1 MFETKIVSSMEK
13 CFIHQTPADFA
24 EVTRLRMYKNE
35 KAAVQFLVYDD
46 ADSWNA
52 VRVFRFEVEGA
63 LSPYATV
70 RAVESIP
77 NYLPTPVTPKLAMES
92 DPNFING
99 AKPGLYPDLLHPLIH
114 DGCYAV
120 CQQQLRAMWI
130 DFDPC
135 ENLEPGEYEI
145 KLRVTTKDG
154 IYIREKSLTV
164 EILPASLPE
173 EDHICTNW
181 FYADCLADYYEVEP
195 FSDRHFEICENF
207 IKTAVESGINMILTP
222 VFTPPL
228 DTAVGGER
236 TTTQLVTVIK
246 TGDEYTFDF
255 SLFDRWVAMCDRC
268 GVKFFEISHL
278 FTQWGALHAPKIMAT
293 VDGEYKRIFGWE
305 TDSVGEE
312 YVSFIRQFLTE
323 FTAHIEKSGLKD
335 RTYFHI
341 SDEPNEKH
349 VERYMANRGNIVDI
363 LKGFKSLDALS
374 HVEFYQKGLIEVPV
388 PSESSIEDFMKEDI
402 AERWV
407 YYCCGPWTKASNRFF
422 CQSAGRTRS
431 IGMQMYKYG
440 IKGFLH
446 WGYNYYNT
454 QFSDEPFNP
463 YLNANLGYWGSAGD
477 GYVVYPGRGGK
488 ALESIRLVYMRQAF
502 DDIRV
507 MKLCESF
514 YGKDKVVEEI
524 EKIYGKALTF
534 EECADDVATMQAIR
548 DKMDDMIKEA
558 IEK

>member
-13 CFIHQTPADFA
+13 CFLHQTPADFA
-24 EVTRLRMYKNE
+24 EITRLRMYKNE
-35 KAAVQFLVYDD
+35 KAAVQLLVYDD
-46 ADSWNA
+46 AESWNA
-52 VRVFRFEVEGA
+52 VRVFRFEVEGE
-63 LSPYATV
+63 LSPYTKI
-70 RAVESIP
+70 RAVENIP

-92 DPNFING
+92 DPAFLNG

-114 DGCYAV
+114 SGCYAV
-120 CQQQLRAMWI
+120 CQMQLRSIWF
-130 DFDPC
+130 DFNPEGKLDA
-135 ENLEPGEYEI
+135 GEYEI
-145 KLRVTTKDG
+145 KLRITTTDG
-154 IYIREKSLTV
+154 IYIREIPFTV

-181 FYADCLADYYEVEP
+181 FYTDCLADYYEVEP

-207 IKTAVESGINMILTP
+207 IKTAVENGINMILTP

-236 TTTQLVTVIK
+236 TTTQLVGVTLENGK
-246 TGDEYTFDF
+246 YSFDYT
-255 SLFDRWVAMCDRC
+255 LFDRWVEICNRC
-268 GVKFFEISHL
+268 GVKYFEISHL

-305 TDSVGEE
+305 TDSVSEE
-312 YVSFIRQFLTE
+312 YVTFIRTFLKD
-323 FTAHIEKSGLKD
+323 FTAYIEKKGLKD

-341 SDEPNEKH
+341 SDEPNEQH
-349 VERYMANRGNIVDI
+349 LERYMANRGNIVD
-363 LKGFKSLDALS
+363 LVEGFKSLDALS
-374 HVEFYQKGLIEVPV
+374 HVEFFQKGLIDTPV
-388 PSESSIEDFMKEDI
+388 PSESKIEDFMKEDI

-422 CQSAGRTRS
+422 CQSGPRTRS

-454 QFSDEPFNP
+454 QFSTDAFNP
-463 YLNANLGYWGSAGD
+463 YLNGNLGYWGSAGD

-488 ALESIRLVYMRQAF
+488 ALESIRLIYMRQAF

-507 MKLCESF
+507 MKLCQSF
-514 YGKDKVVEEI
+514 YGKDKVVSEI
-524 EKIYGKALTF
+524 EKIYGKTLTF
-534 EECADDVATMQAIR
+534 EECADDVKTMQAIR
-548 DKMDDMIKEA
+548 DKMDDMIVEA
-558 IEK
+558 INK

>member
-24 EVTRLRMYKNE
+24 EITRLRMYKNE
-35 KAAVQFLVYDD
+35 KAAVQLLVYDD
-46 ADSWNA
+46 AESWNA
-52 VRVFRFEVEGA
+52 VRVFRFEVEGELA
-63 LSPYATV
+63 PYAKI
-70 RAVESIP
+70 RAVENIP
-77 NYLPTPVTPKLAMES
+77 NYLPTHVTPKNAMEA
-92 DPNFING
+92 DPTFLNG

-114 DGCYAV
+114 HGCYAV
-120 CQQQLRAMWI
+120 CQQQLRSMWF
-130 DFDPC
+130 DFNP
-135 ENLEPGEYEI
+135 EGNLDAGEYEI
-145 KLRVTTKDG
+145 KLRITTTDG
-154 IYIREKSLTV
+154 IYIREIPFTV

-181 FYADCLADYYEVEP
+181 FYTDCLADYYEVEP

-207 IKTAVESGINMILTP
+207 IKTAVENGINMILTP

-236 TTTQLVTVIK
+236 TTTQLVGVTVENGK
-246 TGDEYTFDF
+246 YSFDYT
-255 SLFDRWVAMCDRC
+255 LFDRWVEICNRS
-268 GVKFFEISHL
+268 GVKYFEISHL

-305 TDSVGEE
+305 TDSVSEE
-312 YVSFIRQFLTE
+312 YVTFIRTFLKD
-323 FTAHIEKSGLKD
+323 FTAYIEKKGLKD

-341 SDEPNEKH
+341 SDEPNEQH
-349 VERYMANRGNIVDI
+349 LERYMANRGNIVD
-363 LKGFKSLDALS
+363 LVEGFKSLDALS
-374 HVEFYQKGLIEVPV
+374 HVEFFQKGLIDTPV
-388 PSESSIEDFMKEDI
+388 PSESKIEDFMKEDI

-422 CQSAGRTRS
+422 CQSGPRTRS

-454 QFSDEPFNP
+454 QFSNDVFNP
-463 YLNANLGYWGSAGD
+463 YLNGNLGYWGSAGD

-488 ALESIRLVYMRQAF
+488 ALESIRLIYMRQAF

-514 YGKDKVVEEI
+514 YGKDKVVSEI
-524 EKIYGKALTF
+524 EKIYGKTLNF
-534 EECADDVATMQAIR
+534 EECADDVKTMQAIR
-548 DKMDDMIKEA
+548 DKMDDMIVEA
-558 IEK
+558 LNK